1 MADRSERKL
10 ISCGFVIVGVCLLVM
25 TGVGSNSAMRAVD
38 AVLGLGSLA
47 TGMVRFRTDRKR
59 KGPRIAF

>member
-25 TGVGSNSAMRAVD
+25 TWVGSISAVRVMD

-47 TGMVRFRTDRKR
+47 IGIVRFRNDRKR